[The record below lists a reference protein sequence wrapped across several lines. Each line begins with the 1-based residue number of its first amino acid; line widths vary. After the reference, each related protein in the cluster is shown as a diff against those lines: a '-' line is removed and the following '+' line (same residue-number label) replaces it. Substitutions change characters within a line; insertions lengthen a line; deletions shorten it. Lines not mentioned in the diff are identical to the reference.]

1 MSQKYS
7 RSIVILR
14 RTFLWIF
21 GKWVIEK
28 LRPFARKSVL
38 IWVNSLEGRLITHFF
53 LSTML
58 VPLFCYFLIADQF
71 IKFPCMSFFL
81 LTLSW
86 RRPLSYRTQSIVLVG
101 KSMDWFLY
109 DNGLRHE
116 IVKSKDFLY
125 KIFMNI
131 FYKTELLR
139 RYRLKNLN
147 LQLFD
152 AILEPVMYNMIDT
165 YPLLQQQFTL

>member
-1 MSQKYS
+1 
-7 RSIVILR
+7 
-14 RTFLWIF
+14 
-21 GKWVIEK
+21 
-28 LRPFARKSVL
+28 
-38 IWVNSLEGRLITHFF
+38 
-53 LSTML
+53 
-58 VPLFCYFLIADQF
+58 
-71 IKFPCMSFFL
+71 
-81 LTLSW
+81 
-86 RRPLSYRTQSIVLVG
+86 
-101 KSMDWFLY
+101 MDWFLC

-152 AILEPVMYNMIDT
+152 AILEPVMYNMIDM